1 MKIARR
7 KFPYR
12 SEESQTELRFSQWRW
27 RDTIAKAHNGL
38 VAFVRYNLHSLEYG
52 YLIKTKGGPCIW
64 YLLGEWQ
71 LCVPAKTVSAWAY
84 VTHVYESRRQAKKDA
99 HETSDYYPTDRRRAR
114 RRQRRKEAA

>member
-64 YLLGEWQ
+64 YLLSEWE

-84 VTHVYESRRQAKKDA
+84 VTHVDESRRQAKKDA
-99 HETSDYYPTDRRRAR
+99 HETSDYYPIDRRRE